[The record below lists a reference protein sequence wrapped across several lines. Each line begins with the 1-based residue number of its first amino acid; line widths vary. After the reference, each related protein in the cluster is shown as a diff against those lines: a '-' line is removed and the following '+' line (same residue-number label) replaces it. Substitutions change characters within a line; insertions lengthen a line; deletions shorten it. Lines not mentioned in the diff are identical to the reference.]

1 MLLCIL
7 NLFKKTLEIMTA
19 DAREVE
25 LSSIIPQ
32 LEEKLEALRSFPK
45 VIITLIIDILSS
57 IWIDEHR
64 QATNPEMC
72 L

>member
-45 VIITLIIDILSS
+45 VIITLMVDILSS
-57 IWIDEHR
+57 I
-64 QATNPEMC
+64 
-72 L
+72 